1 MNEPDYLRIL
11 ENLNAASRV
20 LLAHRGELSSG
31 DIRLRQMITTA
42 EAEARRVCTQQR
54 AVEGMQ
60 GAAAER
66 EHV

>member
-42 EAEARRVCTQQR
+42 ETETRRVCTQLR
-54 AVEGMQ
+54 AMDGIQ
-60 GAAAER
+60 AAAAQR
-66 EHV
+66 ETV